1 MTSQC
6 FHDGWKKKRVKYH
19 LSLTCDTQTL
29 FLSNL
34 RILLFAKCP
43 EKVGSAAIIMV
54 IEKSTRATWS
64 KGSHQCCHCMLE
76 RDANAVC
83 FRQTTSATGHW
94 HGCTE
99 AVAWMRVHA
108 TSKTYSWPL
117 LSRCQRGKNIAL
129 VDKMAV
135 VCSPLPAG
143 HVPRDSLDV
152 TSTQPYH
159 SNTQLHVWFSSVFT
173 REGINSP
180 PVSAA

>member
-6 FHDGWKKKRVKYH
+6 FHDGRKKRVKY
-19 LSLTCDTQTL
+19 LTCDTQTL

-34 RILLFAKCP
+34 KILQFVKCP
-43 EKVGSAAIIMV
+43 EKVGTAAVIMV
-54 IEKSTRATWS
+54 IDTSTRATWS
-64 KGSHQCCHCMLE
+64 KGSHQYCHCMLE

-83 FRQTTSATGHW
+83 FRQPTSASGHW
-94 HGCTE
+94 HGCTD
-99 AVAWMRVHA
+99 AVAACGSRRTQA

-117 LSRCQRGKNIAL
+117 LSRCQRAKNTTAL

-152 TSTQPYH
+152 TSTQPHH
-159 SNTQLHVWFSSVFT
+159 SHTQLHAWFSSVFT
-173 REGINSP
+173 TEGINSP